1 MLGDKVKERM
11 NILNDG
17 AIIITQTKN
26 QRIKE
31 IKILKNY

>member
-11 NILNDG
+11 NTLNDG
-17 AIIITQTKN
+17 AIIITQTTT

-31 IKILKNY
+31 IKY

>member
-11 NILNDG
+11 NTLNDG
-17 AIIITQTKN
+17 AIIITQTTT

-31 IKILKNY
+31 IKILKDY